1 MPYVFNVLGFSEIFI
16 NSEKVKLWF
25 QWKIARLK
33 KKRCANAYQP
43 QIKGPENAL
52 FQYTFDK

>member
-33 KKRCANAYQP
+33 KK
-43 QIKGPENAL
+43 KDVL
-52 FQYTFDK
+52 MHTSHK